1 MREEAVERVCELLY
15 EAAAVSETWPKA
27 LTALA
32 DATGGVNAH
41 FAFWSARDSR
51 AQYFA
56 SARPGQRAQVN
67 GDSRLTADVFGS
79 GSRLIRRPRWMPS
92 LRSRAFAACWST
104 SARSRTRASPGG
116 SPIRCQRCCC

>member
-32 DATGGVNAH
+32 DATGRVNAH

-51 AQYFA
+51 TQYFA
-56 SARPGQRAQVN
+56 R
-67 GDSRLTADVFGS
+67 
-79 GSRLIRRPRWMPS
+79 
-92 LRSRAFAACWST
+92 
-104 SARSRTRASPGG
+104 
-116 SPIRCQRCCC
+116 

>member
-56 SARPGQRAQVN
+56 SARPDQGWETLYNTYYGAIAPCRGLLDHRGP
-67 GDSRLTADVFGS
+67 GD
-79 GSRLIRRPRWMPS
+79 
-92 LRSRAFAACWST
+92 
-104 SARSRTRASPGG
+104 
-116 SPIRCQRCCC
+116 